1 MHARTLVVIALLT
14 LPSGL
19 TAQRLP
25 RVGRGTVAQPASLP
39 PEIPAV
45 ARSLAY
51 KRSRWSTEAYTLI
64 SNVQVP
70 DAAGGI
76 TKSTTA
82 GTGTRADYRVS
93 EHFSA
98 TVDATVSFLG
108 SGALMETA
116 ELGSRFSPMSWDRR
130 LRPFFDVRAAFTH
143 RSDTLSMSM
152 QTVSQINL
160 VNGQFSNV
168 TRYSRGFGG
177 GGGMGL
183 EYSLTNTFALTS
195 ELSALRNR
203 MTIYRLDSP
212 TSIPAGSAYWM
223 TSFRYSLGLKF
234 NPVQSLHLSQT
245 PRS

>member
-1 MHARTLVVIALLT
+1 MHARALVVIALLT

-39 PEIPAV
+39 PEIPEV

-51 KRSRWSTEAYTLI
+51 RRSRWSTEGYTLI
-64 SNVQVP
+64 SNIQLP
-70 DAAGGI
+70 DAAGGT
-76 TKSTTA
+76 TKSTTF
-82 GTGTRADYRVS
+82 GTGTRADYRVT
-93 EHFSA
+93 ERFSA

-108 SGALMETA
+108 TDALMATGEVGT
-116 ELGSRFSPMSWDRR
+116 RFSPMSWDRR
-130 LRPFFDVRAAFTH
+130 LRPFFDVRAAFMY
-143 RSDTLSMSM
+143 RSDTLLMSVLSSG
-152 QTVSQINL
+152 QGNL
-160 VNGQFSNV
+160 VNGNFSEV

-177 GGGMGL
+177 GGGVGL
-183 EYSLTNTFALTS
+183 EYSLTNTFSLTS

-203 MTIYRLDSP
+203 MAIYRLDSP
-212 TSIPAGSAYWM
+212 TSIPIGGAYWM

-234 NPVQSLHLSQT
+234 NPVRSLHLSQN